1 LDLAALRLRPGC
13 DRRLRGGHLWVYSNE
28 VDIAHSPL
36 KDFSPG
42 DPVLLEDSRGK
53 PLAIA
58 YVNPNTLICARIL
71 SRNYRQQADRQ
82 LIRQRVESA
91 LQLRQSLYPQP
102 FYRLIYGDSDGL
114 PGLVVDRYGT
124 VLVLQVNTAGM
135 ERMLDDI
142 IAVLQ
147 ATVKP
152 AAIVLRN
159 DAAMRKLEGLDSYVR
174 LAAGELEEPVLITEN
189 DTEFAVPVL
198 DGQKTGWFY
207 DHRLNRYATQ
217 RLARGA
223 RVLDVCSYIGGWG
236 VQAAVAGAREVLM
249 LDSSASAL
257 QLALENAERNG
268 CGASC
273 AVHEGNAQQAM
284 RELYQEG
291 RRFDLVVLDP
301 PAFIKRRK
309 DVRQGLQ
316 GYHRINELAMRLVEP
331 GGYLVSAS
339 CSMHLTEESLM
350 DVVRASGRQSQR
362 DVRIIG
368 RGYQGPDH
376 PVHPAIAE
384 TAYLKTLFCQLTA
397 G

>member
-1 LDLAALRLRPGC
+1 ML
-13 DRRLRGGHLWVYSNE
+13 V
-28 VDIAHSPL
+28 
-36 KDFSPG
+36 
-42 DPVLLEDSRGK
+42 EDSRGK

-82 LIRQRVESA
+82 FIQQRVESA
-91 LQLRQSLYPQP
+91 LQLRQSLFPQP

-114 PGLVVDRYGT
+114 PGLVVDRYGA
-124 VLVLQVNTAGM
+124 VLVLQLNTAGM

-142 IAVLQ
+142 IAALQ
-147 ATVKP
+147 ATIEP

-174 LAAGELEEPVLITEN
+174 LAVGTLDGPVLITEN

-207 DHRLNRYATQ
+207 DHRLNRYAMQ

-268 CGASC
+268 CGTSC

-284 RELYQEG
+284 RELYQDG
-291 RRFDLVVLDP
+291 RRFELVVLDP

-350 DVVRASGRQSQR
+350 DVVRASGRQLQR
-362 DVRIIG
+362 DVRVIG

-384 TAYLKTLFCQLTA
+384 TAYLKALFCQVTS

>member
-1 LDLAALRLRPGC
+1 MELSALRLKPGC

-36 KDFSPG
+36 KSFSPG
-42 DPVLLEDSRGK
+42 DQVLLEDSRGK

-71 SRNYRQQADRQ
+71 SRTYRQPADRR
-82 LIRQRVESA
+82 LIQARIESA
-91 LQLRQSLYPQP
+91 LQLRQRLFQQP

-114 PGLVVDRYGT
+114 PGLVADRYGS

-135 ERMLDDI
+135 ERMLDDV
-142 IAVLQ
+142 IAALE
-147 ATVKP
+147 ATLKP
-152 AAIVLRN
+152 SAIVLRN
-159 DAAMRKLEGLDSYVR
+159 DSATRESEGLESQVR
-174 LAAGELEEPVLITEN
+174 LAVGKLPQPVLITEN
-189 DTEFAVPVL
+189 DTEFVIPVL

-207 DHRLNRYATQ
+207 DHRLNRRAMQ
-217 RLARGA
+217 RLAGGA

-236 VQAAVAGAREVLM
+236 VQAATAGASEVLM

-257 QLALENAERNG
+257 ELAVENAQRNG
-268 CGASC
+268 VGAC
-273 AVHEGNAQQAM
+273 CEVREGNAQQSM
-284 RELYQEG
+284 RDLYQQG

-339 CSMHLTEESLM
+339 CSLHCTEESLM
-350 DVVRASGRQSQR
+350 DIVRASSRQLQR
-362 DVRIIG
+362 DVRVIG

-384 TAYLKTLFCQLTA
+384 TAYLKTLFCQVTT